1 MKKTFILLIVT
12 QVIVVVVLGFEIY
25 KKQKVLGTVSISPTT
40 RNSIIFS
47 GTAGLKYFIEPKP
60 NSPRIDIPPELLTDG
75 KNHINNDSLNEERE
89 YKIEKNHSTFRIVA
103 IGDSFTY
110 GAYVPTQENWT
121 EVLER
126 RLLETPMC
134 PGVNFEVINLGMSS
148 YDLQYSLER
157 FRLRGQKY
165 NPDLVLWFMI
175 QNDFEMVNEM
185 LLDTQEKIRLQV
197 GENGGLRSNI
207 KDYDPY
213 ELWQTGMAQ
222 IISHYGKDYLLEK
235 QKGFLQEF
243 NKIYADP
250 LVVLSFPFLAPEYQ
264 QTVNEVFQ
272 NNANYRYHEVPTIYE
287 DSSLM
292 ISGDGHPSVLG
303 HKLIGEDLYDYLR
316 KNSVI
321 FCD

>member
-1 MKKTFILLIVT
+1 
-12 QVIVVVVLGFEIY
+12 
-25 KKQKVLGTVSISPTT
+25 
-40 RNSIIFS
+40 
-47 GTAGLKYFIEPKP
+47 
-60 NSPRIDIPPELLTDG
+60 
-75 KNHINNDSLNEERE
+75 
-89 YKIEKNHSTFRIVA
+89 
-103 IGDSFTY
+103 
-110 GAYVPTQENWT
+110 
-121 EVLER
+121 
-126 RLLETPMC
+126 
-134 PGVNFEVINLGMSS
+134 
-148 YDLQYSLER
+148 
-157 FRLRGQKY
+157 
-165 NPDLVLWFMI
+165 
-175 QNDFEMVNEM
+175 M